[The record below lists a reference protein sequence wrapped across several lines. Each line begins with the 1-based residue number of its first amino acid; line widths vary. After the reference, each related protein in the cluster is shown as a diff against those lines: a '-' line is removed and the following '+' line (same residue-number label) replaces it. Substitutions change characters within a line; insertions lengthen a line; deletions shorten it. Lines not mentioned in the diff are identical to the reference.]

1 MNGIIET
8 IAKQTNGVNFQSH
21 RYCHDTTDR
30 AGIDY
35 DSSNSVE
42 WKDIGETEHHKN
54 PIDLTSEAEKRK
66 GLTSVFSYFLDG
78 SRHTYKID
86 DISYNKNVYPI
97 VAGQIGVGCCYR
109 SNDLTMHRN
118 LFKREMVIILPDIAF
133 RDPWDR
139 DALSM
144 DLLKQVNA
152 NSRLKRFNIKF
163 DSIRLYSRSDDIKLE
178 TKAVARVQ
186 DLMIEL
192 EKEMVAQL
200 VAAGKLNYDHY
211 LIKDGSLEYQKMSSK
226 TMPNAKNLSDK
237 KVANNYQYVIGVSKS
252 FDPTK
257 CFVKGGGSNSDVI
270 AKLKPL
276 HRTPAYIFKSTRSG
290 SDVRFCV
297 WYLRLRDARYTK
309 SVFDGVV
316 KIEKLLIKGSE
327 KEHGLPSEEID
338 NLSAF
343 LLNERNPVC
352 YGSDGRWANH
362 IYPVFLTE
370 SFVKSKYLSNEL
382 FMRLF

>member
-1 MNGIIET
+1 MKGIIDT
-8 IAKQTNGVNFQSH
+8 IAKQTNGINFQSH
-21 RYCHDTTDR
+21 RYCYDNTDR

-35 DSSNSVE
+35 DDHTNIE
-42 WKDIGETEHHKN
+42 WKDFGETEHHKK
-54 PIDLTSEAEKRK
+54 PIDLKSEADKRR
-66 GLTSVFSYFLDG
+66 GLPSVFSYFLDG

-97 VAGQIGVGCCYR
+97 VAGQIGVGCCSR
-109 SNDLTMHRN
+109 SSERA
-118 LFKREMVIILPDIAF
+118 LFRELFERKLAIVLPDIAF

-139 DALSM
+139 DAQAM
-144 DLLKQVNA
+144 DLLKQVNS
-152 NSRLKRFNIKF
+152 NKRLQRFNIAF
-163 DSIRLYSRSDDIKLE
+163 DSIRLYSRSDDTKLE
-178 TKAVARVQ
+178 TKAVANIQ

-192 EKEMVAQL
+192 EKETVARL
-200 VAAGKLNYDHY
+200 VAAGKLDHENY

-226 TMPNAKNLSDK
+226 VYPNVKNLSDR

-257 CFVKGGGSNSDVI
+257 CFTKGGGSNSDII
-270 AKLKPL
+270 ANLKPL
-276 HRTPAYIFKSTRSG
+276 NRTPAYMYQSTRSG
-290 SDVRFCV
+290 NNVLFCV
-297 WYLRLRDARYTK
+297 WYLRLQDAKYTK

-316 KIEKLLIKGSE
+316 KIEKLLIKDSE
-327 KEHGLPSEEID
+327 KEYGLPSEEID

-362 IYPVFLTE
+362 IYPVYLTE

-382 FMRLF
+382 FMQLF